1 MAENPNTVFY
11 QIGQSPMGL
20 VAVFSS
26 RTTGKHFPS
35 GTDVAAVPPGFM
47 ATVIHGVAHMPLV
60 HTIQGMDAAQAR
72 QALDAAGFVERP
84 KDMSQAALAPKK
96 WTPPTAASLRR
107 PLSRQMVFT
116 VGTRMVGP
124 KGLDPITCVAV
135 YADVDD
141 VEEGCELT
149 PSQIPAVLMSALR
162 YDRRHGLVFAGDAA
176 QARALLTGLGLAEAG
191 AMPWFTPQELSF
203 GVADAEDW
211 NGNPQPGDTH
221 LFILPKDD
229 RAPFFDD
236 LRENHLQA
244 CPDFIGSTDCEN
256 TWTIEGK
263 TPQEVKDVLIALG
276 YTHDPELDGE
286 SGG

>member
-1 MAENPNTVFY
+1 MAETPNSVFY

-26 RTTGKHFPS
+26 RATGKSFPS
-35 GTDVAAVPPGFM
+35 GTTVVGVPNGFL
-47 ATVIHGVAHMPLV
+47 ATVVHGVANMPLV
-60 HTIQGMDAAQAR
+60 HCIQGMDAAQAR

-84 KDMSQAALAPKK
+84 KDMSQAAQAPKR
-96 WTPPTAASLRR
+96 WTPPTPASLRA
-107 PLSRQMVFT
+107 PVSPTLLFT
-116 VGTRMVGP
+116 VGTRLAGP
-124 KGLDPITCVAV
+124 TGLVPITCAAI
-135 YADVDD
+135 YADQESL
-141 VEEGCELT
+141 EEWEELG
-149 PSQIPAVLMSALR
+149 PSYVPTAVMAAFR
-162 YDRRHGLVFAGDAA
+162 YDRRHGLVFSGNEA
-176 QARALLTGLGLAEAG
+176 QARALLAGLGLTDG
-191 AMPWFTPQELSF
+191 GGMPWHKPQDLAF

-229 RAPFFDD
+229 HAPFFDD

-244 CPDFIGSTDCEN
+244 CPDFIDSTECEN

-263 TPQEVKDVLIALG
+263 TPQEVKDVLLALG
-276 YTHDPELDGE
+276 YTHDPALDGE